1 MNLWRTLSFL
11 AVMATACTAARAVA
25 EERSATNHRADWL
38 KDAKWGV
45 FTHYM
50 ADNVLKGHQI
60 TVDRWN
66 KAVDGFDVQTL
77 ASQLA
82 SVGAG
87 YYFITLGQNSGY
99 YCSPNAAYDG
109 FVGITPSKCSNR
121 DLVADLYGALH
132 PKGIRLMV
140 YLPSGAPD
148 DDAVAM
154 KALEWQPGKHP
165 LGNYENGK
173 PKGQDPRLKSFQ
185 RKWEAVIRE
194 WSARWG
200 AKVSGWWF
208 DGCYYPDAMYRH
220 PEAPNFASFAAAVR
234 AGNPDCIV
242 AFNPGVVNP
251 VITLTPAEDYTA
263 GEINEPDKVVC
274 NGRWVG
280 TAQFHILS
288 YLGPGWCATPPRFKS
303 EQVVGFTKAIVD
315 KGGVVTWD
323 MPNCVNGT
331 ISEPFMRQL
340 RALGKAIPRSS
351 H

>member
-1 MNLWRTLSFL
+1 MTLWRTLSFQ
-11 AVMATACTAARAVA
+11 AVLATACIGAWAA
-25 EERSATNHRADWL
+25 EKERSVTNHRADWF
-38 KDAKWGV
+38 KEAKWGV

-50 ADNVLKGHQI
+50 AETVLKGDKI
-60 TVDRWN
+60 TIDNWN
-66 KAVDGFDVQTL
+66 KAVDSFDVQAL

-82 SVGAG
+82 SVGAN
-87 YYFITLGQNSGY
+87 YIVITLGQNSGY
-99 YCSPNAAYDG
+99 YCSPNVVYDR

-121 DLVADLYGALH
+121 DLVADLYKAIH
-132 PKGIRLMV
+132 PKGIQLMV
-140 YLPSGAPD
+140 YLPSNAPD
-148 DDAVAM
+148 RDAVAM
-154 KALEWQPGKHP
+154 KALEWRPGKNP
-165 LGNYENGK
+165 LWTYENGK

-194 WSARWG
+194 WSTRWG

-208 DGCYYPDAMYRH
+208 DGCYYPDAMYRY
-220 PEAPNFASFAAAVR
+220 PDAPNFASFAAAAR
-234 AGNPDCIV
+234 AGNPNSIV
-242 AFNPGVVNP
+242 AFNPGVLNP

-263 GEINEPDKVVC
+263 GEIVEPDKVVC

-288 YLGPGWCATPPRFKS
+288 YLGPTWCATPPRFKN
-303 EQVVGFTKAIVD
+303 EQIVGFTKAIVD

-323 MPNCVNGT
+323 TP
-331 ISEPFMRQL
+331 ISIDGVIPEPFLEQL